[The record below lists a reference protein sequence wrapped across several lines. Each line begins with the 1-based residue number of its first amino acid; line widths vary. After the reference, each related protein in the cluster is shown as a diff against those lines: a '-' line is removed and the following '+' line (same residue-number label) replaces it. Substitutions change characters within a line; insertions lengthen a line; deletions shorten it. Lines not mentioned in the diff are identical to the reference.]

1 MIPDP
6 EPSEIELPKE
16 ANPVREEVFENN
28 ALDAAVDLMVDAEED
43 EFSTGAEMAVPVIT
57 TNDPLINLD
66 EAAERL
72 GPEIL
77 ETLKERFNGKLTE
90 VRRVDAQD
98 RIF

>member
-1 MIPDP
+1 MRD
-6 EPSEIELPKE
+6 E
-16 ANPVREEVFENN
+16 AFENS
-28 ALDAAVDLMVDAEED
+28 AFDSVVDLMADAEED

-57 TNDPLINLD
+57 TNDPLIDLE